1 MSVQSVRWGDVVGQG
16 RAAQILRAAL
26 DADQLGH
33 AWLLVGPADIGQREL
48 AVALAASLNC
58 EEPAGPD
65 ACGTCRSCRRLLHE
79 TRTPAGT
86 QSGHTV
92 LREFYP
98 EGAHHLVA
106 AVREDW
112 LPTAHR
118 TLAEGNRRIVRIV
131 QADRMNEAAQNAFLK
146 ALEEPPPSTVWLLE
160 AEDDKALLETI
171 VSRCRRLDLTAWT
184 TDDLATQAIRLGMPA
199 DEAPVLAR
207 AANGSPR
214 RLVEFRQRECP
225 ACGQVYWP
233 DTDGKVRVVVDRRTQ
248 AREETTVCVNK
259 RCRHCPSCHSPVKIA
274 DKPRR
279 GPVKYPC
286 PVCDY
291 ELESVVRG
299 QEEVRA
305 VTLLRD
311 LARHRH
317 VEAIRELADVGP
329 VAVTGVARSVTA
341 WAKASA
347 GALEEQQA
355 EEIAHLVED
364 FGVEEDRDL
373 PAGLLTRTKQRHKRE
388 QRQQQALAVERFL
401 DDLGTYLRDVLVVQ
415 AAGDA
420 DPTGAVVNVDRITHI
435 RADAAQLPPAAA
447 VHGLEQIAACRQALD
462 EFNGQPELQ
471 LERVLMPL
479 SVALYRGR

>member
-1 MSVQSVRWGDVVGQG
+1 MQSVRWDEVVGQG
-16 RAAQILRAAL
+16 RAAQVLRAAI
-26 DADQLGH
+26 DADRLGH
-33 AWLLVGPADIGQREL
+33 AWLLVGPAEIGQREL

-58 EEPAGPD
+58 EDLQGPY
-65 ACGTCRSCRRLLHE
+65 ACGACRTCRRLLHE

-98 EGAHHLVA
+98 EGANHLVA
-106 AVREDW
+106 AVREEW

-118 TLAEGNRRIVRIV
+118 TLAEGRRRIVRIV

-184 TDDLATQAIRLGMPA
+184 TTDLARQAVRLGLP
-199 DEAPVLAR
+199 DGEAEVLAR

-214 RLVEFRQRECP
+214 RLVEFLQRECS

-233 DTDGKVRVVVDRRTQ
+233 DTDGRIRVVVDRRTH
-248 AREETTVCVNK
+248 AREETSVCVNK

-279 GPVKYPC
+279 GAVKYPC

-291 ELESVVRG
+291 ELDSVVRG
-299 QEEVRA
+299 QEESRP

-317 VEAIRELADVGP
+317 VEVIRELADVGP

-355 EEIAHLVED
+355 EEVAHLIED

-373 PAGLLTRTKQRHKRE
+373 PAGLLTRTRKRHKRE
-388 QRQQQALAVERFL
+388 QRQQQATAVERFL

-415 AAGDA
+415 ATGDT
-420 DPTGAVVNVDRITHI
+420 DPSDAVVNVDRMTHI
-435 RADAAQLPPAAA
+435 RVDAEQLPAAA
-447 VHGLEQIAACRQALD
+447 AVQGLAHIAACRQALD

-479 SVALYRGR
+479 SVALYRSR

>member
-1 MSVQSVRWGDVVGQG
+1 MAWDGVVGQG
-16 RAAQILRAAL
+16 RAAQILRAAVGS
-26 DADQLGH
+26 DQLGH
-33 AWLLVGPADIGQREL
+33 AWLVVGPADTGQREL

-58 EEPAGPD
+58 EQPAGPD
-65 ACGTCRSCRRLLHE
+65 ACGACRSCRRLLHV

-98 EGAHHLVA
+98 EGANHLVA
-106 AVREDW
+106 GVREEW

-118 TLAEGNRRIVRIV
+118 TLAEGRRRVMRIV

-146 ALEEPPPSTVWLLE
+146 ALEEPPASTLWLLE

-184 TDDLATQAIRLGMPA
+184 TEDLARQAVRLGMPA
-199 DEAPVLAR
+199 EEAEVLAR

-214 RLVEFRQRECP
+214 RLLEFRQRECP

-233 DTDGKVRVVVDRRTQ
+233 DTDGVVRVVVDRRTH
-248 AREETTVCVNK
+248 AREETKVCVNR
-259 RCRHCPSCHSPVKIA
+259 RCRHCPSCHAPVKLA

-279 GPVKYPC
+279 SSPKYPC
-286 PVCDY
+286 PVCGY

-299 QEEVRA
+299 QEDARE

-329 VAVTGVARSVTA
+329 VAVTGVARAVTA

-355 EEIAHLVED
+355 EEVAHLVED
-364 FGVEEDRDL
+364 FGVDEERDL
-373 PAGLLTRTKQRHKRE
+373 PAGLMTRTRKRHKRE
-388 QRQQQALAVERFL
+388 QRQQQQLAVERFL

-415 AAGDA
+415 ASTGDPA
-420 DPTGAVVNVDRITHI
+420 PSVVNVDRLVHL
-435 RADAAQLPPAAA
+435 RADAEQLPAAAA
-447 VHGLEQIAACRQALD
+447 VHGLEQIAHCRQALD

-471 LERVLMPL
+471 LERVLLPL
-479 SVALYRGR
+479 SVALYRSR